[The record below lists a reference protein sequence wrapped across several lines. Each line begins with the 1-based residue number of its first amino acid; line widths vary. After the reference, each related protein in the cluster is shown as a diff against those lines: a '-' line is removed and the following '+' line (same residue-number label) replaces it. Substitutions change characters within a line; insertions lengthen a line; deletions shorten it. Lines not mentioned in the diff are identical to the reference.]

1 MKFKVTLE
9 MLTPKVK
16 KKNLHHSYQVSE
28 NDINDLRPQNEKTT
42 FYYKHCM
49 HEILCDFGTIC
60 FNIIFFT
67 QIAVAFDTFQQQ
79 QS

>member
-1 MKFKVTLE
+1 M
-9 MLTPKVK
+9 
-16 KKNLHHSYQVSE
+16 SE

-49 HEILCDFGTIC
+49 PEILCDFGTIC

-67 QIAVAFDTFQQQ
+67 QIAVAFDTLQQQ
-79 QS
+79 QSWDAKIGLRIRNYCQSPSFRILQT